1 MQISLPQ
8 PFLVLAPFYSLHSL
22 TPTFPHTPTE
32 SHLVHNLKLANT
44 YFFYP
49 TQLYFPT
56 AEDMTVVR
64 KKTPLVF
71 STTCWWTLLGG

>member
-1 MQISLPQ
+1 MQCRFPCPNLSC
-8 PFLVLAPFYSLHSL
+8 LAPFYSLHS
-22 TPTFPHTPTE
+22 PTHTTRV
-32 SHLVHNLKLANT
+32 SRLVHNLKLANT
-44 YFFYP
+44 YFSYAAA
-49 TQLYFPT
+49 YFPT